1 MLFCQSFTFAEAHE
15 KFALFSENSNF
26 SRKSRSCTESSIFVN
41 VLVIHSSFVLL
52 HECLCLLSNDSSYN
66 DVAHDVDA
74 SFGNVK
80 KTLKSVRY
88 LTTSIINC
96 CFTRLPWTRNQKS
109 HMFKSYIVPPVTS
122 TVLSCHT
129 YHI

>member
-66 DVAHDVDA
+66 VLCQ
-74 SFGNVK
+74 SFMLLVCTCVK
-80 KTLKSVRY
+80 
-88 LTTSIINC
+88 
-96 CFTRLPWTRNQKS
+96 NQK
-109 HMFKSYIVPPVTS
+109 
-122 TVLSCHT
+122 
-129 YHI
+129 